1 MKKYEEFVKIN
12 ELLAASPVDVKSVSS
27 ENKDKE
33 ILRLAIISELDAVSL
48 YEQFA
53 EEATNAKVKKTLLDI
68 AKEEK
73 THIGEFQALLKEL
86 DPEYKKELKNG
97 KKEVIGLNDEE
108 EEEEAPEEKEDDETE
123 KEEKEEKEKPTNK
136 VQ

>member
-12 ELLAASPVDVKSVSS
+12 ELLAASPVDAKDVSS

-53 EEATNAKVKKTLLDI
+53 EGATNSKVKKTLLDI

-73 THIGEFQALLKEL
+73 THVGEFQALLKEL

-97 KKEVIGLNDEE
+97 KKEVIGLNDDDDEE
-108 EEEEAPEEKEDDETE
+108 EKSEEKEDDE
-123 KEEKEEKEKPTNK
+123 EEKPEGNK